1 MQGWTRQDITF
12 GVEVDIMLK
21 NNRCNGRLIREIYS
35 WR

>member
-1 MQGWTRQDITF
+1 MQGWARQDIIF

-21 NNRCNGRLIREIYS
+21 NNQRNGRLIRGIYS

>member
-1 MQGWTRQDITF
+1 MQGWARQDITF

-21 NNRCNGRLIREIYS
+21 KCQRKGRLIREIYS